1 MLSSTQAA
9 TLQAIIYHVIYFLK
23 YRLKYFLNFR
33 SVSLNSLSKLR
44 IGFNNNFITN
54 SSYTKFLG
62 VTMDD
67 TLSWNNDI
75 DLLVKKLSTA
85 CYKIRNAKTY
95 MSASS
100 LKRIMLF
107 FYSAM
112 SCGIIFWGNS
122 PHSSIIFRLQ
132 KKLIRSM
139 EGCGNRVSCRKFI

>member
-1 MLSSTQAA
+1 MLSSAKAA
-9 TLQAIIYHVIYFLK
+9 TLQAIIYHVIYFLE

-33 SVSLNSLSKLR
+33 SISLNLLSNLR

-62 VTMDD
+62 VTMDN

-85 CYKIRNAKTY
+85 CYKIRNATTY
-95 MSASS
+95 VCLIIKNDYA
-100 LKRIMLF
+100 F
-107 FYSAM
+107 FYLAM

-132 KKLIRSM
+132 KKLIRIM